1 MVYWLAI
8 IGMIC
13 WGIAPIFAKMSLGNA
28 RLLLSCWWW
37 VEMDVTALFITAFLV
52 GLSGAMMPG
61 PLLTVT
67 IAESARHGF
76 KAGPLIVLGH
86 AILELALIIS
96 LLAGLSLYLQKP
108 AVTTVISIVGGAFLL
123 FMGFNMIR
131 DVLQGRVSL
140 ESNENNAG
148 KAITMHPVMAGI
160 LVSVS
165 NPFWSVWWATIGLTY
180 LTIAF
185 KNGVMGI
192 TSFFSGHIMA
202 DLLWYS
208 LIAAAIAGGRRFL
221 KQQVYQT
228 IIMLCGLFLMGL
240 GGYFIY
246 GVI

>member
-1 MVYWLAI
+1 
-8 IGMIC
+8 
-13 WGIAPIFAKMSLGNA
+13 
-28 RLLLSCWWW
+28 
-37 VEMDVTALFITAFLV
+37 MDITTLFITAFLV

-67 IAESARHGF
+67 IAESAQRGF

-86 AILELALIIS
+86 AILELALIIA

-108 AVTTVISIVGGAFLL
+108 VVTTVISIIGGAFLL
-123 FMGFNMIR
+123 FMGFNMIK
-131 DVLQGRVSL
+131 DVLQGRVAL
-140 ESNENNAG
+140 ENSENDAG
-148 KAITMHPVMAGI
+148 KVINMHPVVAGI

-165 NPFWSVWWATIGLTY
+165 NPFWSIWWATIGLTY
-180 LTIAF
+180 LTMAL
-185 KNGVMGI
+185 KSGAVGI

-228 IIMLCGLFLMGL
+228 IIMLCGLFLIGL

>member
-1 MVYWLAI
+1 
-8 IGMIC
+8 
-13 WGIAPIFAKMSLGNA
+13 
-28 RLLLSCWWW
+28 
-37 VEMDVTALFITAFLV
+37 MDITALFITAFLV

-67 IAESARHGF
+67 IAESARRGF

-86 AILELALIIS
+86 AILELALIIA

-108 AVTTVISIVGGAFLL
+108 VVTTVISVAGGAFLL
-123 FMGFNMIR
+123 FMGFNMIK
-131 DVLQGRVSL
+131 DVLQGRVTL
-140 ESNENNAG
+140 ENSKNDTG
-148 KAITMHPVMAGI
+148 KGINMHPIMAGI

-180 LTIAF
+180 LTMALKSGPI
-185 KNGVMGI
+185 GI

-221 KQQVYQT
+221 KQQMYQA
-228 IIMLCGLFLMGL
+228 IIVLCGLFLIAL

-246 GVI
+246 GVIV

>member
-1 MVYWLAI
+1 MGY
-8 IGMIC
+8 
-13 WGIAPIFAKMSLGNA
+13 PF

-37 VEMDVTALFITAFLV
+37 VKMDITTLFITAFLV

-67 IAESARHGF
+67 IAESAQRGF

-86 AILELALIIS
+86 AILELALIIA

-108 AVTTVISIVGGAFLL
+108 VVTTVISIIGGAFLL
-123 FMGFNMIR
+123 FMGFNMIK
-131 DVLQGRVSL
+131 DVLQGRVAL
-140 ESNENNAG
+140 ENSENDAG
-148 KAITMHPVMAGI
+148 KVINMHPVVAGI

-165 NPFWSVWWATIGLTY
+165 NPFWSIWWATIGLTY
-180 LTIAF
+180 LTMAL
-185 KNGVMGI
+185 KSGAVGI

-228 IIMLCGLFLMGL
+228 IIMLCGLFLIGL

>member
-1 MVYWLAI
+1 
-8 IGMIC
+8 
-13 WGIAPIFAKMSLGNA
+13 
-28 RLLLSCWWW
+28 
-37 VEMDVTALFITAFLV
+37 MDITALFITAFLV

-86 AILELALIIS
+86 AILELGLIIA

-108 AVTTVISIVGGAFLL
+108 VVTMVISVVGGAFLL
-123 FMGFNMIR
+123 FMGFNMIK

-140 ESNENNAG
+140 ESNENNTG
-148 KAITMHPVMAGI
+148 KGINMHPVMAGI

-180 LTIAF
+180 LTIAL
-185 KNGVMGI
+185 KSGTIGI

-228 IIMLCGLFLMGL
+228 IILLCGLFLIGL

>member
-1 MVYWLAI
+1 
-8 IGMIC
+8 
-13 WGIAPIFAKMSLGNA
+13 
-28 RLLLSCWWW
+28 
-37 VEMDVTALFITAFLV
+37 MDITALFITAFLV

-67 IAESARHGF
+67 IAESAQRGF

-86 AILELALIIS
+86 AILELALIIA

-108 AVTTVISIVGGAFLL
+108 VVTTVISVIGGAFLL

-131 DVLQGRVSL
+131 DVLQGRVTL
-140 ESNENNAG
+140 ESSDNDAG
-148 KAITMHPVMAGI
+148 TGINMHPVMAGI
-160 LVSVS
+160 LVSIS
-165 NPFWSVWWATIGLTY
+165 NPFWSIWWATIGLTY
-180 LTIAF
+180 LTMAL
-185 KNGVMGI
+185 KSGAVGI

-228 IIMLCGLFLMGL
+228 IIMLCGLFLIGL

>member
-1 MVYWLAI
+1 
-8 IGMIC
+8 
-13 WGIAPIFAKMSLGNA
+13 
-28 RLLLSCWWW
+28 
-37 VEMDVTALFITAFLV
+37 MDITALFITAFLV

-67 IAESARHGF
+67 IAESARRGF

-86 AILELALIIS
+86 AILELALIIA

-108 AVTTVISIVGGAFLL
+108 VVTTVISVVGGAFLL
-123 FMGFNMIR
+123 FMGFNMIK

-148 KAITMHPVMAGI
+148 KSINMHPVMAGI

-180 LTIAF
+180 LTVAL
-185 KNGVMGI
+185 KSGVMGI

-228 IIMLCGLFLMGL
+228 IIMLCGLFLIGL